1 MKKRIRQ
8 GDPQKQT
15 YWEAVVRRWREGGQ
29 SVRAFCRAEGLRESA
44 FFFWR
49 RKLAPHGRH
58 ACKRATSRP
67 VPEAVDAGL
76 HARLATAASRSSA
89 RVSPRHGLAPSFL
102 PVQVVES
109 ASQRPGVRESPHG
122 VEIVLAQGRT
132 VRVQAG
138 FDRQTLAD
146 VLAVLEARPC

>member
-1 MKKRIRQ
+1 
-8 GDPQKQT
+8 
-15 YWEAVVRRWREGGQ
+15 
-29 SVRAFCRAEGLRESA
+29 VRAFCRAEGLRESA

-58 ACKRATSRP
+58 ARKRATSRP
-67 VPEAVDAGL
+67 VPEVVDAGL
-76 HARLATAASRSSA
+76 HACLATAASRSST
-89 RVSPRHGLAPSFL
+89 RVSPQHGLAPSFL

-109 ASQRPGVRESPHG
+109 ASQRPGVAELPHG
-122 VEIVLAQGRT
+122 VEIVLAPGRT